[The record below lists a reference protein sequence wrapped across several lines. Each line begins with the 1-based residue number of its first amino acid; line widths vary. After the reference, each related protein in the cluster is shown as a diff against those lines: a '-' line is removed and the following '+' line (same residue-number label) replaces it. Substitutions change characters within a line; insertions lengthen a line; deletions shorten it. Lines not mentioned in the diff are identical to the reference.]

1 MVSDETKR
9 KTLSY
14 LGFARRCGK
23 VSVGSELAEIAIRK
37 HPRTDA
43 IAVVMAS
50 DASERTEKRL
60 RDKCSFYGVSLFDC
74 GATRDE
80 LAEALGKSAPTAV
93 AAVTDPSLARA
104 ISALYKGSEKGSDK
118 ISKEALPTDPVSNKS
133 DAE

>member
-43 IAVVMAS
+43 VAVVIAG
-50 DASERTEKRL
+50 DASERTAKRL

-80 LAEALGKSAPTAV
+80 LAEALGKSAPTAA
-93 AAVTDPSLARA
+93 AAVTEPSLARA
-104 ISALYKGSEKGSDK
+104 IAALYKGSKEGSK
-118 ISKEALPTDPVSNKS
+118 KVSKETLTADPTSNKS
-133 DAE
+133 SAE